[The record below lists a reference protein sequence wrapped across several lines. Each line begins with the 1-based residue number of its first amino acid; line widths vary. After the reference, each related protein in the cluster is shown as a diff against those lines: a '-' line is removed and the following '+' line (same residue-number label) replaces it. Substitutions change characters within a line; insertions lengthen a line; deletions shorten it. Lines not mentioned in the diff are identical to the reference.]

1 MNMNKKIMLYFILFF
16 IILVS
21 VTGCTASSGENKDQ
35 AAVSDK
41 TENSTDYSDIQ
52 KEGKENLSATAIK
65 TSEQDVTILY
75 AGSDFIKSVFAVGEN
90 MLYVC
95 GMKDDGEFFLGL
107 MPEEGEVFQEFTVDV
122 EEGMRAFNMTVDCY
136 GKCHILWMSVEK
148 QKINGQ
154 SFDSITFEKSCIT
167 VVNKEGVVEKE
178 IDVSE
183 VFSPKQ
189 PRPFCFVVDRDG
201 NYYFEN
207 EKELIQITADGI
219 QKEAVICD
227 GRIEGIGIG
236 KSGAVYC
243 TYYTEDGERRVARLE
258 KNYLDPCAVQLPEA
272 DAIYAG
278 IYAGTDTEILLFNK
292 ANGVFACDENEIEN
306 RIPIT
311 ELPVKGNEITGYGVL
326 SDGRI
331 CLMEQGEGK
340 TLFYY
345 LATGK

>member
-1 MNMNKKIMLYFILFF
+1 MNKRIMLYFILVFM
-16 IILVS
+16 ILVS
-21 VTGCTASSGENKDQ
+21 VTGC
-35 AAVSDK
+35 AVSFEGDK
-41 TENSTDYSDIQ
+41 EQTVIPDKIENSKDYSDIQ
-52 KEGKENLSATAIK
+52 KEEKGNLPEDEIK
-65 TSEQDVTILY
+65 KSEQDVTILY
-75 AGSDFIKSVFAVGEN
+75 TGSDFIKSVFAVGEH

-95 GMKDDGEFFLGL
+95 GMRDDGEFFLGL
-107 MPEEGEVFQEFTVDV
+107 MPEEEEVFQEFTVDV

-178 IDVSE
+178 LDVSS

-207 EKELIQITADGI
+207 EKELIQITVDGI

-227 GRIEGIGIG
+227 GWIEGIGIG
-236 KSGAVYC
+236 KSGAVFC
-243 TYYTEDGERRVARLE
+243 TYHTETGERRIAGLE
-258 KNYLDPCAVQLPEA
+258 KNYLDTWAVQLPEA

-292 ANGVFACDENEIEN
+292 ANGVFACDENKIEN
-306 RIPIT
+306 RISIT
-311 ELPVKGNEITGYGVL
+311 ELPVKGNEINGYGIL
-326 SDGRI
+326 SEGRI
-331 CLMEQGEGK
+331 CLMEQEEGK

>member
-1 MNMNKKIMLYFILFF
+1 MNKKIVIYFIFVF
-16 IILVS
+16 SILVS
-21 VTGCTASSGENKDQ
+21 LTGCIANSQQKEDK
-35 AAVSDK
+35 AAVSDEK
-41 TENSTDYSDIQ
+41 ENSMDYSDTP
-52 KEGKENLSATAIK
+52 KEERENLSTTTIK
-65 TSEQDVTILY
+65 TSEQDITVLY
-75 AGSDFIKSVFAVGEN
+75 AGKEFIKSVFAVGEN

-95 GMKDDGEFFLGL
+95 GMKDDGEYFLGL
-107 MPEEGEVFQEFTVDV
+107 MPEEGEVFQEFTVDI
-122 EEGMRAFNMTVDCY
+122 EEGMRAFNMVVDCQ

-154 SFDSITFEKSCIT
+154 SYDSLTFEKSCIT
-167 VVNKEGVVEKE
+167 VVNKEGMVEKE
-178 IDVSE
+178 IDVSHI
-183 VFSPKQ
+183 FSPKQ

-219 QKEAVICD
+219 QKDTAICD
-227 GRIEGIGIG
+227 GWIEGIGLG

-243 TYYTEDGERRVARLE
+243 TYHEGNGERKIARLE
-258 KNYLDPCAVQLPEA
+258 KGHLYPYAVQLPEA
-272 DAIYAG
+272 DAIYSG
-278 IYAGTDTEILLFNK
+278 IYAGTDSEILLFNK
-292 ANGVFACDENEIEN
+292 ANGVFACDENEVEN

-311 ELPVKGNEITGYGVL
+311 GLPIKGTEIAGYGVL

-331 CLMEQGEGK
+331 CLMEQEDGE